1 MKRIVGWNIFIEY
14 EDEEGNFSMEAWDIR
29 NWLANEIDE
38 EFNCLLRRSE
48 EE

>member
-29 NWLANEIDE
+29 NWLANEIDQ
-38 EFNCLLRRSE
+38 EFNYLLTWSE